1 MLSLKAVTACRA
13 NIAWKK
19 HENCKKNKELDAKE
33 LKIDEDIT
41 SEDKIDED
49 VTFSLNMLAQIAD

>member
-19 HENCKKNKELDAKE
+19 HENGKKNKELDAKE
-33 LKIDEDIT
+33 LKIDED
-41 SEDKIDED
+41 
-49 VTFSLNMLAQIAD
+49 MLLSH